1 MTDKT
6 LPTPAEE
13 KRARA
18 REFDALLTRLPSAPT
33 SLHDRMLHT
42 AEEFTC
48 SVLPQPRNYHFE
60 GKCEDCDAHYLSR
73 MPLGQIEDLYRTGRV
88 TQEQYEAYTLVW
100 ALLSP
105 TRDPSLPDPMIEDPI
120 VRRVARKL
128 CRAKGLPIP
137 AAVIE
142 PAPVVELPAPV
153 AAELGEVA

>member
-1 MTDKT
+1 MTALT
-6 LPTPAEE
+6 RTITEE

-18 REFDALLTRLPSAPT
+18 REFDALLARLPQTRT

-42 AEEFTC
+42 AEETSC
-48 SVLPQPRNYHFE
+48 PVLSDPSNYHFE
-60 GKCEDCDAHYLSR
+60 GKCEDCDALYQSR
-73 MPLGQIEDLYRTGRV
+73 MPLGQIEDLYRSGRV

-105 TRDPSLPDPMIEDPI
+105 TRDPSLPDPVAEDPI

-128 CRAKGLPIP
+128 CRAKGFEIP
-137 AAVIE
+137 AALVE
-142 PAPVVELPAPV
+142 PAPVVELPAPS